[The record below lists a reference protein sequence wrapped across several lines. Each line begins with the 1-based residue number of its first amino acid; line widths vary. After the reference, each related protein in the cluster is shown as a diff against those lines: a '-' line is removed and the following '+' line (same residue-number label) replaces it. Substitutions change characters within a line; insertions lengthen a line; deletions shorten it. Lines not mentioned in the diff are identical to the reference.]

1 MSMDGSIQPLPKRFV
16 VKIRSQSKLLTT
28 NGQTRMTRKA
38 FRLRETIAIHTLTKL
53 TKIPGTTKVQT

>member
-16 VKIRSQSKLLTT
+16 AKIRSQLKLLTT
-28 NGQTRMTRKA
+28 NGQTRMTHKA

-53 TKIPGTTKVQT
+53 AKIQGTSKVQT